1 MGKVYLSTDAKAGKV
16 YLLANAQAYLL
27 TDAKAGIAY
36 LLINAKAGQAY
47 LSGMHRMVRL
57 IYYVTYSYVEIGLIC
72 LSNWWFVRLIYLHMC
87 WFPYLWGG
95 S

>member
-57 IYYVTYSYVEIGLIC
+57 IYYMKHIRMWRSALYAYLTGGL
-72 LSNWWFVRLIYLHMC
+72 
-87 WFPYLWGG
+87 
-95 S
+95 